1 MSHLNLFNGDATP
14 SEPEPEGPK
23 GEFIWPL
30 NDMGNAERFAQ
41 LLKGKAFFVF
51 ETGRWIVWR
60 KKRWTSKGQ
69 AVMAKQKRVIAKL
82 YKEARSGKK
91 LFTIYGEPVDPAD
104 VLTWA
109 KKSSSRGKLKAML
122 ELAKD
127 LPGMSISQEQ
137 LDATPYLL
145 GVANGVLDLR
155 TGALRENRPE
165 DLITKY
171 SPIRYNPEAPCP
183 AFRKFI
189 SEVADGRDD
198 LVAFLQEVVGYIL
211 SGLTKEQAFFLLFG
225 KGANGKSTFVELLAQ
240 LLGDYAVGM
249 PGHSF
254 VMSESRA
261 IRNDLARLVS
271 MRLASSV
278 EINTARKLDEAL
290 VKRITGNDLIT
301 ARFLGKE
308 FFDFR
313 PVAKFV
319 FSLNTL
325 PIVTGADEGIF
336 RRLVVVP
343 FDADF
348 SDRLDRD
355 LPEKLAQELE
365 GILVWAL
372 EGFQRWHQRGH
383 LVKPACVLE
392 AGKQYREN
400 MDTVQAFIDDECI
413 LEATA
418 SEGLGAL
425 YKAYSEWCIGNC
437 ITPKGKM
444 LFTTL
449 MHQKGFKKRKSGGW
463 IWEGIRLNR
472 TLRKQGAANID
483 SLFNSGT
490 LASQHPDEATTGSTE
505 KAA

>member
-1 MSHLNLFNGDATP
+1 MEFDSFFENMFAKQ
-14 SEPEPEGPK
+14 EEGK
-23 GEFIWPL
+23 GPGGQFIWPL
-30 NDMGNAERFAQ
+30 TDLGNAQRFAQ
-41 LLKGKAFFVF
+41 LAKGKAYFIP

-60 KKRWTSKGQ
+60 KKRWTTKGQ

-82 YKEARSGKK
+82 YKEARSGTK
-91 LFTIYGEPVDPAD
+91 LYSLNGEPVDPAE
-104 VLTWA
+104 VLAWA
-109 KKSSSRGKLKAML
+109 KSTSSRGKLKAIL
-122 ELAKD
+122 DLAKD
-127 LPGMSISQEQ
+127 LPGMAISQEQ
-137 LDATPYLL
+137 LDADPYLL

-155 TGALRENRPE
+155 TGKLRENRPE
-165 DLITKY
+165 DLVTKY
-171 SPIRYNPEAPCP
+171 SPVRFNPEAKCP
-183 AFRKFI
+183 LFQKFI
-189 SEVADGRDD
+189 RDVANDRQE
-198 LVAFLQEVVGYIL
+198 LVDFLQATVGYIL

-240 LLGDYAVGM
+240 LLGDYAIGM

-254 VMSESRA
+254 VLSESRA
-261 IRNDLARLVS
+261 IRNDLARLVGI
-271 MRLASSV
+271 RLASSV

-290 VKRITGNDLIT
+290 VKRITGNDPIT
-301 ARFLGKE
+301 SRFLAKE

-383 LVKPACVLE
+383 LVKPACVVE

-400 MDTVQAFIDDECI
+400 MDTVKAFIDDECTVD
-413 LEATA
+413 ATA

-425 YKAYSEWCIGNC
+425 YKAYTEWCTGNC
-437 ITPKGKM
+437 ITPKGKQ
-444 LFTTL
+444 LFSTL
-449 MHQKGFKKRKSGGW
+449 MLQKGFQKRKSGNW
-463 IWEGIRLNR
+463 MWEGLCLKASKKSPGSIGL
-472 TLRKQGAANID
+472 TSVFEGA
-483 SLFNSGT
+483 GT
-490 LASQHPDEATTGSTE
+490 AGDDKASDE
-505 KAA
+505 